1 MILAV
6 GESTP
11 PPPPRRVWR
20 RWLLGVTYMT
30 LAASGTVA
38 GCGLAGGG
46 WDMHPFRLAAVCTL
60 LVAPT
65 LLVIRSDLSW
75 LQRLGAAFLGLILA
89 LAAWLFTPAWPQG
102 SSLYHAW
109 TTREQLRQRWQQ
121 PALEDLK
128 SVDYYARTLEKLHNE
143 FPSLAA
149 PLAEQWQRWI
159 EAMLSLIRQRFDSIN
174 TEDVHA
180 ARIAYLQCA
189 PLTKRLPSTR
199 SGVEEAWQAWL
210 NRAVAARIAEL
221 NRLSPDQWERLRST
235 ASLRRQLAQ
244 YHSSA
249 RQDLIEAEQRW
260 VNRSLDYH
268 LERAE
273 QHLAAQPRL
282 TLQQCR
288 QLKERLRHVQ
298 LLQNPQEPFL
308 RSALQRVFAV
318 AQRAAVQEVMQHIQA
333 HRYLQAYSV
342 ARLHAIDWLP
352 VVVTWDAQY
361 RQRIE
366 SLRDTTRYLALL
378 AERAPETLPPPRPAE
393 DFDVAPPPRP
403 DQK

>member
-11 PPPPRRVWR
+11 PPPRRGWQ
-20 RWLLGVTYMT
+20 RWLVGVTYMA
-30 LAASGTVA
+30 LAASGIVA

-46 WDMHPFRLAAVCTL
+46 WDIHFFRLAAVCTL
-60 LVAPT
+60 LLAPT
-65 LLVIRSDLSW
+65 LLVIRPELSRI
-75 LQRLGAAFLGLILA
+75 QRFGAVVLGLILA
-89 LAAWLFTPAWPQG
+89 LAGWLFTPARPQG

-109 TTREQLRQRWQQ
+109 ATRERLRQRWQHVT
-121 PALEDLK
+121 LEDLK
-128 SVDYYARTLEKLHNE
+128 SADYYARMLESLHNE
-143 FPSLAA
+143 FPSLAV
-149 PLAEQWQRWI
+149 PLTEQWQQWI
-159 EAMLSLIRQRFDSIN
+159 ESVLSLIRQRFDAIN

-180 ARIAYLQCA
+180 ARVVYLQCA
-189 PLTKRLPSTR
+189 PLTRWLPSTR
-199 SGVEEAWQAWL
+199 SAVEEAWQAWL
-210 NRAVAARIAEL
+210 HRAVAARIAEL
-221 NRLSPDQWERLRST
+221 NRLPPEQWERWRST

-249 RQDLIEAEQRW
+249 RKDLIEAEQRW
-260 VNRSLDYH
+260 VNRSIDYH

-273 QHLAAQPRL
+273 QHLTVQPRL

-298 LLQNPQEPFL
+298 LLQNPQEPL
-308 RSALQRVFAV
+308 IKSVLQRIFAL

-342 ARLHAIDWLP
+342 ARLHAVDWLP

-378 AERAPETLPPPRPAE
+378 AERAPETLPPPRPA
-393 DFDVAPPPRP
+393 DDLDVAPPPRP

>member
-1 MILAV
+1 MA
-6 GESTP
+6 
-11 PPPPRRVWR
+11 
-20 RWLLGVTYMT
+20 

-46 WDMHPFRLAAVCTL
+46 WDIHSFRLAAVCTL
-60 LVAPT
+60 LLAPA
-65 LLVIRSDLSW
+65 LLVSRPDLSR
-75 LQRLGAAFLGLILA
+75 LQRLAAALLGLILT

-121 PALEDLK
+121 AALEDLK
-128 SVDYYARTLEKLHNE
+128 AVDYYARTLKRLQDE

-149 PLAEQWQRWI
+149 PLAEQWQQWI
-159 EAMLSLIRQRFDSIN
+159 EAILSRIRQRFDSIS

-180 ARIAYLQCA
+180 ARVVYLQCA
-189 PLTKRLPSTR
+189 PLTKQLPATR
-199 SGVEEAWQAWL
+199 SVVEEAWQAWL

-244 YHSSA
+244 YHASA
-249 RQDLIEAEQRW
+249 RKDLIEAEQRW
-260 VNRSLDYH
+260 VHRSLDYH
-268 LERAE
+268 LEQAE
-273 QHLAAQPRL
+273 QHLPAQPRL

-288 QLKERLRHVQ
+288 QLKERLRHLQ

-308 RSALQRVFAV
+308 RSALQRVFAL